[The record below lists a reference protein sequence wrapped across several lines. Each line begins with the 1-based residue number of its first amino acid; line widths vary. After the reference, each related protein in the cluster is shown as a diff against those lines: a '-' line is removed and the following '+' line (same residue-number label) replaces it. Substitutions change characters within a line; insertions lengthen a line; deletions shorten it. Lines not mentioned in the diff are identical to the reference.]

1 MFRAGRQIRGGAQGD
16 DGMAYR
22 FLLEVPENLTAEAN
36 VAVASAGD
44 AQVLVDR
51 AAHGLGVDVP
61 YHDLTVAAHSLRVV
75 ATLCGWADD
84 IGATREDSR
93 FQIGL
98 VLHSGQRIGLHEMDA
113 PALVAAIRRDQPWV
127 ETSVPKIG
135 DHERETVAGLNTNLE
150 LAGSAPTAAS
160 AVAMIEAA
168 PAATIT
174 AVNLIDAEDE
184 VTIRGRNFAVIQVM
198 ELAPAEALY
207 AELLGLTLGDRLR
220 QDADGVWEELGH
232 EYDHAQAS
240 HNATEADVAFMHN
253 GPLNVA
259 LMRAGRAAR
268 LDYSIISNRI
278 AVAIEPSAAARINA
292 KVMMRSYTL
301 LASEGPAF
309 TFRDPFGV
317 AWSIHPHSA

>member
-1 MFRAGRQIRGGAQGD
+1 
-16 DGMAYR
+16 MAYR

-61 YHDLTVAAHSLRVV
+61 YHNLTVAAHSLRVV
-75 ATLCGWADD
+75 STLYAWAGE
-84 IGATREDSR
+84 IGATRPDSR
-93 FQIGL
+93 FQIGV
-98 VLHSGQRIGLHEMDA
+98 VLHSGKRIGLHDLDA

-127 ETSVPKIG
+127 ETSLPKIG

-150 LAGSAPTAAS
+150 LVSSPATG
-160 AVAMIEAA
+160 AVAAVATLEQA
-168 PAATIT
+168 PPATIT

-184 VTIRGRNFAVIQVM
+184 VTIRGRNYAVIQVL

-220 QDADGVWEELGH
+220 QDDDGVWAEVEPD
-232 EYDHAQAS
+232 YDHGHAV
-240 HNATEADVAFMHN
+240 HTGTEADVSFLHN

-259 LMRAGRAAR
+259 LRRAGRAAR
-268 LDYSIISNRI
+268 LDYALISNQI
-278 AVAIEPSAAARINA
+278 AVAMEPSTAAGIKA
-292 KVMMRSYTL
+292 KVLMRGYTL
-301 LASEGPAF
+301 LASEGPAY

-317 AWSIHPHSA
+317 AWSIHPHQT

>member
-1 MFRAGRQIRGGAQGD
+1 
-16 DGMAYR
+16 MAYR

-51 AAHGLGVDVP
+51 AAHGLGIDVP

-75 ATLCGWADD
+75 ATLHAWAGE
-84 IGATREDSR
+84 IGAAREDSR

-98 VLHSGQRIGLHEMDA
+98 VLHSGQRIGLHEVDA

-135 DHERETVAGLNTNLE
+135 DHERETVAGLNTNRE
-150 LAGSAPTAAS
+150 LAGSAPTADVAV
-160 AVAMIEAA
+160 ATVAMIEAA
-168 PAATIT
+168 PAATIS

-184 VTIRGRNFAVIQVM
+184 VTIRGRNYAVIQVM
-198 ELAPAEALY
+198 ELAPAETTY

-220 QDADGVWEELGH
+220 QDADGVWEQLGQ

-240 HNATEADVAFMHN
+240 HSATEADVAFMHN

-268 LDYSIISNRI
+268 LDYSVISNRI
-278 AVAIEPSAAARINA
+278 AVAMEPSGAARINA
-292 KVMMRSYTL
+292 KVMMRGYTL
-301 LASEGPAF
+301 LASEGPVF

-317 AWSIHPHSA
+317 AWSIHPHQA